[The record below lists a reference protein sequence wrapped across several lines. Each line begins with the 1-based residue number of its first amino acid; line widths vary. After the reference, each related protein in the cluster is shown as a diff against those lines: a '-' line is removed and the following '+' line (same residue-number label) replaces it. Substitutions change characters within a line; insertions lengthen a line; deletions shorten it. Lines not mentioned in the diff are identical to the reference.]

1 MNNGA
6 GGWREE
12 WDELPGEMRHFATR
26 AGRADAPVLSL
37 GPPGSGKGYL
47 AELLHALSPRA
58 GAPLLPHNCGV
69 FTASLAEARLFGVVK
84 GAYTGAA
91 ESRAGLVEA
100 AEGGALFLDELGALP
115 FAVRAM
121 LLRFLETGE
130 FSRLGSADARRADVR
145 AIAATNRDL
154 GAAIGE
160 GSFRGDL
167 VARLPLRYEV
177 PPLRERRREI
187 AGIARRHL
195 RAKSGERGVAYE
207 LTGGAARR
215 LRSHG
220 WPGNVRELLSVLD
233 YCALF
238 ADQGSIGLGLVGEA
252 MANQRI
258 GTEWSRNGSAAGPPK
273 PTNGE
278 EKRRALREGL
288 AAAGGNRSEAARLL
302 GIHRRTLYRWM
313 ARYDEWGP

>member
-47 AELLHALSPRA
+47 AEILHALSPRA
-58 GAPLLPHNCGV
+58 GGPSLSHNCGV

-121 LLRFLETGE
+121 LLRFLEKGE
-130 FSRLGSADARRADVR
+130 FSRLGSAVVR
-145 AIAATNRDL
+145 KAGVRVIAATSGPGPGGR
-154 GAAIGE
+154 
-160 GSFRGDL
+160 GSRMNSPKTRRGGCEAT
-167 VARLPLRYEV
+167 V
-177 PPLRERRREI
+177 
-187 AGIARRHL
+187 G
-195 RAKSGERGVAYE
+195 RATSGN
-207 LTGGAARR
+207 
-215 LRSHG
+215 S
-220 WPGNVRELLSVLD
+220 
-233 YCALF
+233 
-238 ADQGSIGLGLVGEA
+238 
-252 MANQRI
+252 
-258 GTEWSRNGSAAGPPK
+258 
-273 PTNGE
+273 
-278 EKRRALREGL
+278 
-288 AAAGGNRSEAARLL
+288 
-302 GIHRRTLYRWM
+302 
-313 ARYDEWGP
+313 